1 MALRIFRIPR
11 IQVSKRRFAHVLE
24 IDHQLT
30 CIYSALFGRPE
41 LTDRRF
47 AHHLVITSQQN

>member
-11 IQVSKRRFAHVLE
+11 IQVRSTTYFHATEVDR
-24 IDHQLT
+24 QLT
-30 CIYSALFGRPE
+30 CIYSAFFGRLE

-47 AHHLVITSQQN
+47 AHHLVITSQ